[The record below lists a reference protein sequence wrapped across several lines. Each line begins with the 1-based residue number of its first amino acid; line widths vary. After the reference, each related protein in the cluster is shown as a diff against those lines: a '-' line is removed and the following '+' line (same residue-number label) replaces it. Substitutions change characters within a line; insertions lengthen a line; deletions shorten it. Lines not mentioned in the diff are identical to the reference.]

1 MLPLLTFASGLIA
14 GIVGVRLVK
23 SVTAPSGPRAA
34 ATARLGTIG
43 DKAQTGLRQAT
54 VSGLTVIEKS
64 SANLRAKLTPV
75 PPAPPQAVTP
85 DEPEA
90 QVAEEAEAS
99 EETAPPAEAPACP
112 EASRETL

>member
-64 SANLRAKLTPV
+64 SANLRAKLDACTPG
-75 PPAPPQAVTP
+75 AA
-85 DEPEA
+85 
-90 QVAEEAEAS
+90 
-99 EETAPPAEAPACP
+99 
-112 EASRETL
+112 ASRDTGPAGGRGCRGFRRDRTAGRGVRVPGGEP

>member
-23 SVTAPSGPRAA
+23 SVTAPSALAPPPRRGWERS
-34 ATARLGTIG
+34 ATRPRPACVRRPFR
-43 DKAQTGLRQAT
+43 A
-54 VSGLTVIEKS
+54 LTVIEKS

-90 QVAEEAEAS
+90 QVAEAS
-99 EETAPPAEAPACP
+99 EETAPPAEASASP
-112 EASRETL
+112 EASRETP

>member
-43 DKAQTGLRQAT
+43 GKAQTGLRQAT

-90 QVAEEAEAS
+90 QVAEAS
-99 EETAPPAEAPACP
+99 EETVPPAEAPQLP
-112 EASRETL
+112 EAIRETP

>member
-75 PPAPPQAVTP
+75 PPVPPQAATP

-90 QVAEEAEAS
+90 QVTEAS
-99 EETAPPAEAPACP
+99 EETAPPAEAPELP
-112 EASRETL
+112 EASRETP